1 MSITPEQAQAIRRW
15 GATTQYVS
23 EVRLFGSQATGEA
36 KEGSDIDIAITIGG
50 DDPGTVRGTYFA
62 LGKRWEDE
70 LAIILGSKVHVS
82 LYNDPIATLCGNLTK
97 SAVCSFSHDL
107 RPH

>member
-62 LGKRWEDE
+62 LGKRW
-70 LAIILGSKVHVS
+70 
-82 LYNDPIATLCGNLTK
+82 
-97 SAVCSFSHDL
+97 
-107 RPH
+107 

>member
-1 MSITPEQAQAIRRW
+1 
-15 GATTQYVS
+15 VS